1 MGSKKNLVNL
11 SEQNN
16 DTTQNDFQPS
26 LAKEKEIKKTHKK
39 RMQKE
44 ALKSKSFRMISKI
57 EPQKAKG
64 RYNVYID
71 DVFAFGI
78 DEEVLIK
85 YELNKGLH
93 VTEALQKEI
102 VDEDSYHKAY
112 QKTLNYLSYSLRTE
126 KQIKDYLIKHELEMY
141 APRMIARLKELKF
154 LDDLVYA
161 ENYVRT
167 MMNVNQKG
175 PRNVEQDLYQKGVKE
190 QDIQIAMEEY
200 TLDLQLEN
208 TIDLAGKQWKKRKNN
223 SKFETIQKI
232 KRYLVN
238 KGYNFEQ
245 ADEALEAIDTEM
257 DTDQEYQALS
267 KQANKA
273 HRRYARKYEGY
284 DLVQRLKQFLYSK
297 KYPKNL
303 IDRYLAEKELV

>member
-26 LAKEKEIKKTHKK
+26 LAKEKETKKTHKK
-39 RMQKE
+39 RVQKE
-44 ALKSKSFRMISKI
+44 APKSKSFRMISKI

-102 VDEDSYHKAY
+102 VDEDSFHKAY

-200 TLDLQLEN
+200 TLDQQLEN